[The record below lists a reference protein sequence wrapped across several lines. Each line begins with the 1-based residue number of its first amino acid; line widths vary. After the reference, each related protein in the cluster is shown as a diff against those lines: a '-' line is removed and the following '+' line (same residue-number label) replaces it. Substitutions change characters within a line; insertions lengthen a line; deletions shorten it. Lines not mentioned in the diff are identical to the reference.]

1 MYCLILL
8 PRDTFYYF
16 FSPLLS
22 HLFRSC
28 QPPLCLCTPESLQI
42 PCPSALP
49 IQLPA
54 CHSPAR
60 IPPILPV
67 GRNES
72 FPVWPPG
79 SSLRL
84 ALGRLEREWQA
95 NRLRSEGSFNA
106 LSTQGSWVERDT
118 VLPRSPVRDRTGG
131 GGSSEGGDGIVP
143 IFIILSRPKVTL
155 STLVLG
161 WEAFAGWGHRF
172 TKQMPGVQGFH
183 RRGSG

>member
-1 MYCLILL
+1 MLALDKVLGRWSQRLTFILGPFVLFDPFTTCYILL
-8 PRDTFYYF
+8 LFLSAPISSLSFLPA
-16 FSPLLS
+16 SPLS
-22 HLFRSC
+22 MHPRI
-28 QPPLCLCTPESLQI
+28 PPD

-60 IPPILPV
+60 IPPILPG

-84 ALGRLEREWQA
+84 ALGRLEREGQA
-95 NRLRSEGSFNA
+95 NRLRSEGSSNA

-118 VLPRSPVRDRTGG
+118 ILPRSPVRDRKGG
-131 GGSSEGGDGIVP
+131 VAVQKVVME
-143 IFIILSRPKVTL
+143 LSL
-155 STLVLG
+155 SL
-161 WEAFAGWGHRF
+161 
-172 TKQMPGVQGFH
+172 
-183 RRGSG
+183 